1 MSIDFRDTEPFHD
14 HVRETIVFIG
24 RYGTRRIRCAISIDA
39 LKERFGATG
48 NSLAELF
55 DAFLPNQAAIQEA
68 ASRKF
73 RDVGRNVDAVL
84 LRPRD
89 F

>member
-1 MSIDFRDTEPFHD
+1 MSIDFRKTEPFHD
-14 HVRETIVFIG
+14 HIRRSIVFIG
-24 RYGTRRIRCAISIDA
+24 HYGDKRVRCAISAEA
-39 LKERFGATG
+39 LKERFGALG
-48 NSLAELF
+48 DSGPELF
-55 DAFLPNQAAIQEA
+55 DAFLPNRTVIEQA

-73 RDVGRNVDAVL
+73 DEIGRFVDAVL